1 MVCVDL
7 RLRVSTV
14 VLVCVFILCNMKIL
28 AYRSRIKREI
38 ITHLFSYILTYNNNN
53 NNNNNPIYVTP
64 LAELQ
69 DGKLT

>member
-1 MVCVDL
+1 
-7 RLRVSTV
+7 
-14 VLVCVFILCNMKIL
+14 MKIL